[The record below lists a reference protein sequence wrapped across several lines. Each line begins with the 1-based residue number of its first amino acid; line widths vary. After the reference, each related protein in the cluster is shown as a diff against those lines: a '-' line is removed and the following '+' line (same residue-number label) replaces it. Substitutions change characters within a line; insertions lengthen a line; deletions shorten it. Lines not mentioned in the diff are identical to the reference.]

1 MLQKYCYGE
10 HKVINPNDMHKSGQE
25 QFLNGTTVALVSDTA
40 FYGTA
45 YATLQDSSAFSGSG
59 NLGVVPLPT
68 YKNGPHSIWE
78 WDGFGSG
85 ASRSEEGVLCALAFA
100 KHDSAYNHAN
110 AYHASMPDEVKT
122 LFCRILDSDDLIAP
136 YNGFGGAAGSLGNLS
151 QTLATAIA
159 LNNQNI
165 TVVLKNHKKVAQTII
180 DTALKP

>member
-85 ASRSEEGVLCALAFA
+85 AYRSEEGVQCALAFA
-100 KHDSAYNHAN
+100 KHDSAYNHTN
-110 AYHASMPDEVKT
+110 AYHTAMPNEVKA
-122 LFCRILDSDDLIAP
+122 LFCRILDSDHLLAP
-136 YNGFGGAAGSLGNLS
+136 YNGFGCSAGSLGNLN
-151 QTLATAIA
+151 QTLATTIA
-159 LNNQNI
+159 LNDQNI
-165 TVVLKNHKKVAQTII
+165 TVVLKGYKKVTQIII
-180 DTALKP
+180 DTALKG